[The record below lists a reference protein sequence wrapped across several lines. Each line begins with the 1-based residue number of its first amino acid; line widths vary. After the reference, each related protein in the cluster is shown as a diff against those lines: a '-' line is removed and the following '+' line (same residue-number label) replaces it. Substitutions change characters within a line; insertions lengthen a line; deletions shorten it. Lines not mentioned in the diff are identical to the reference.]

1 MTSARPDVTR
11 LIEIEIASPQEMQ
24 DLARDLAPVLAAG
37 DVLALSGPLGAGKTA
52 FARALIQTRLAACGR
67 HEEVPSPSYTLV
79 QTYDLG
85 DAELWHVDLYRL
97 GDASELA
104 ELGLDDAFG
113 TAIMLIEWPD
123 RLGRLLPARHAAI
136 AFAFLPDGDEA
147 RRLVIDLRGPGW
159 DAVEAVL
166 RPRFR

>member
-11 LIEIEIASPQEMQ
+11 LIEIASPKEME
-24 DLARDLAPVLAAG
+24 DLARDLAPVLAPG

-67 HEEVPSPSYTLV
+67 DEEVPSPSYTLV
-79 QTYDLG
+79 QAYDLG
-85 DAELWHVDLYRL
+85 DADLWHVDLYRL

-104 ELGLDDAFG
+104 ELGLADAFA
-113 TAIMLIEWPD
+113 TAIVLVEWPD
-123 RLGRLLPARHAAI
+123 RLGPLLPARHAAI
-136 AFAFLPDGDEA
+136 DFAFLPEDDEA
-147 RRLVIDLRGPGW
+147 RRLVIGFSGPGW
-159 DAVEAVL
+159 DAVEAAL